1 MDHLELL
8 KQTWQNREQELPQL
22 SYQDIYQMLLKKSS
36 SIVKWIFFISIG
48 ELIFW
53 TVLAFFVPESTK
65 EINNGI
71 GLKDT
76 FIIINI
82 IHYTIFA
89 VFIYL
94 FYKNYRSIRVT
105 DTIKK
110 LMKSILST
118 RRTVKYFVIYN
129 VGASIL
135 LLIGVNI
142 YYYTKKEQLYELMVE
157 NFEGY
162 SASPQESFTS
172 VFFISQLIFG
182 VVLVGLILLFYR
194 IIYGILL
201 KRLKRN
207 YNELRKIEI

>member
-1 MDHLELL
+1 MDNLELL
-8 KQTWQNREQELPQL
+8 KQTWQNREQELPKL

-53 TVLAFFVPESTK
+53 TVLAFFVPESSK
-65 EINNGI
+65 EINNSI

-162 SASPQESFTS
+162 GAIPQESFTS